1 MQWNQYGEGKELNI
15 MNNRVSILGTEY
27 IILQDCN
34 TTENL
39 NNKGLDGETNLYSK
53 IISIH
58 NMSNMLDVD
67 SPNYEKEARYKETMR
82 HEIIHAFFHESGLE
96 DYCND
101 EVLVDWL
108 AKQWNKMSIAFQEAL
123 EDCNE

>member
-1 MQWNQYGEGKELNI
+1 MS
-15 MNNRVSILGTEY
+15 NRVSVLGTDY

-53 IISIH
+53 TISIC
-58 NMSNMLDVD
+58 NIADMLEPD
-67 SPNYEKEARYKETMR
+67 STAYEKSVRYKETMR
-82 HEIIHAFFHESGLE
+82 HEIIHAFFHESGLD
-96 DYCND
+96 DYCRD
-101 EVLVDWL
+101 EVLVDYL

-123 EDCNE
+123 EDCDE

>member
-1 MQWNQYGEGKELNI
+1 MQWNLYGEGKELNI
-15 MNNRVSILGTEY
+15 MSNRVSVLGTDY

-53 IISIH
+53 TISIC
-58 NMSNMLDVD
+58 NITDMLEPD
-67 SPNYEKEARYKETMR
+67 STAYEKSVRYKETMR
-82 HEIIHAFFHESGLE
+82 HEIIHAFFHESGLD
-96 DYCND
+96 DYCRD
-101 EVLVDWL
+101 EVLVDYL

-123 EDCNE
+123 EDCDE